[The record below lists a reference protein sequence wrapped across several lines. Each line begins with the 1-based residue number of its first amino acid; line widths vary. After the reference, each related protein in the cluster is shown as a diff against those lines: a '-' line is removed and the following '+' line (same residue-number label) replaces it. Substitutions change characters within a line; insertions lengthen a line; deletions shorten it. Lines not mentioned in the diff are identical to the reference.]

1 MNDNELRITKIF
13 PYGDR
18 MAEVSHS
25 EGMTRV
31 ALDFDH
37 FEEDCVTINA
47 AGYEFIEAEL
57 KRKTGCDEVNWA
69 N

>member
-1 MNDNELRITKIF
+1 MNNNELRISEIF

-25 EGMTRV
+25 EGSTRI
-31 ALDFDH
+31 ALEFEH

-47 AGYEFIEAEL
+47 AGYEYIEAEL